1 MNDFIFKEFLHAIWW
16 FDESLQL
23 HLKEAG
29 FPLMSRTKSL
39 ILLAISEGHERP
51 NQIANKLGLTRQG
64 VHLALGELE
73 KIGLLS
79 IEDDPKDK
87 RAKRVRFCKENERD
101 EMRRFAQDTLLKIE
115 AVLASR
121 VGERNFGIFRSVLS
135 ADWGAVVGP
144 EVTRSSPGN

>member
-29 FPLMSRTKSL
+29 FPEMSRTKSL
-39 ILLAISEGHERP
+39 ILLAIAEGYVRP

-64 VHLALGELE
+64 VHVAIGELE
-73 KIGLLS
+73 KSGLLS
-79 IEDDPKDK
+79 IEEDPKDR
-87 RAKRVRFCKENERD
+87 RAKRVRFCKEDERD

-115 AVLASR
+115 SVLASR
-121 VGERNFGIFRSVLS
+121 VGERNFKVFRSVLS
-135 ADWGAVVGP
+135 ADWGAAVGP
-144 EVTRSSPGN
+144 KDT